1 VERLK
6 KIFWGIN
13 RNVVILGIVSLLTD
27 LSSQMVFPLLP
38 LYITTVLGG
47 GAIAV
52 GLVEGAAEATA
63 SLLKVFSGYWSDKIN
78 KRKPFVFFGY
88 TLSTLMKPVL
98 AFAGNWFAVLLIRIG
113 DRVGK
118 GLRDAPRD
126 AIIAESN
133 EQATMGK
140 AYGFSRALDGL
151 GSVGGAVLAFL
162 LLPVF
167 GFINLFKLAIVP
179 GLISVAVIS
188 FVKEP
193 EKIKKVGEKISLK
206 IGFSQLTKEL
216 KIFIAIAT
224 IFTLGNYNYA
234 FLMLRAKAGGLND
247 EKTIMLYALF
257 YLVYTTLSMR
267 AGSLS
272 DKIGRKPII
281 LTGYIVF
288 TVLSLGLCF
297 FGGVIYTTISFILF
311 GIFFALIDGTQR
323 AFVSDLAPAEIKGTA
338 LGTFHT
344 FTGLAALPAGY
355 IAGML
360 WSGIGSNATF
370 IFGTAMGVIS
380 ILAFSLILN
389 HLKPLGNKSRTV
401 GSKLQSNF

>member
-1 VERLK
+1 
-6 KIFWGIN
+6 
-13 RNVVILGIVSLLTD
+13 
-27 LSSQMVFPLLP
+27 
-38 LYITTVLGG
+38 
-47 GAIAV
+47 
-52 GLVEGAAEATA
+52 
-63 SLLKVFSGYWSDKIN
+63 
-78 KRKPFVFFGY
+78 
-88 TLSTLMKPVL
+88 
-98 AFAGNWFAVLLIRIG
+98 
-113 DRVGK
+113 
-118 GLRDAPRD
+118 
-126 AIIAESN
+126 
-133 EQATMGK
+133 
-140 AYGFSRALDGL
+140 
-151 GSVGGAVLAFL
+151 
-162 LLPVF
+162 
-167 GFINLFKLAIVP
+167 
-179 GLISVAVIS
+179 
-188 FVKEP
+188 
-193 EKIKKVGEKISLK
+193 
-206 IGFSQLTKEL
+206 
-216 KIFIAIAT
+216 
-224 IFTLGNYNYA
+224 
-234 FLMLRAKAGGLND
+234 MLRAKAGGLND